1 MVRRASER
9 RQQRQQVLDRHQ
21 HRDGHVQA
29 VGDRAVGR
37 LDREHLTLLV
47 AQLDGRAGGDGVEVA
62 DLSFV
67 RQLCVRFPHVK
78 FLLTVLSSDNQ
89 HELCVLQPLP
99 LPRPNPNLAP
109 DAGP

>member
-1 MVRRASER
+1 M
-9 RQQRQQVLDRHQ
+9 
-21 HRDGHVQA
+21 
-29 VGDRAVGR
+29 
-37 LDREHLTLLV
+37 
-47 AQLDGRAGGDGVEVA
+47 EVA